1 LYSGGATLEVTM
13 SDTVGWKALLAGF
26 GEPGPEPF
34 PLPAYSEFMPAPR
47 LGRKPYGEPDPDL
60 FAEDD
65 PWGWRVSEA
74 EQAWELAPGLER
86 VARELYASLLPLGQ
100 GREEHLIRGH
110 GGRNLAGNPYWPPEL
125 AAAAGRLA
133 HERFVTL
140 LPLALA
146 RTQDDKG
153 RVRWTLLGS
162 SELGPERAFWRGFA
176 PASSDGAAGAVAF
189 LARLLRE
196 AFGEDAH
203 DAAGLAA
210 LGVRILPSG
219 SHHPRPA
226 WGEELPAWAAPLCVG
241 DGGPFEGVRY
251 LLTFRPFA
259 ALPEH
264 ARRRYLAGELDLVP
278 FPGSLVFWG
287 MPTFLGLA
295 EELPAALQ
303 LPLLRLTRRHRGP
316 GIRIPQSGWLH
327 EPGPEKLVRE
337 LHDAYMRETFTR
349 THRWDRLHRHDDE
362 LAVLTR
368 ADKVVRVLFA
378 NDLGAMG
385 LYDKPMARNA
395 QIWSDRFRLVLDGP
409 NASPEA
415 IVAARDRVLAGGTF
429 GYRFHYPAMRVG
441 RHEVVWH
448 RPLAAF
454 VPPGAAAP
462 TVLEGGPLGFLAASP
477 AGGKADES
485 LELFPRLLR
494 RPLELAAV
502 TEVGRGNAH
511 TGAHDAANVLAVAA
525 AWRGLGERP
534 LPRSFARRLLKL
546 AKDETVESWLDRL
559 PDGVADAGEGRRLR
573 AEIEAL
579 LAAAGAAPD
588 PGSPLTYGATATRA
602 FEEAYWRDI
611 ATLAHG
617 RYLTKDNADCVRDA
631 VTQAHLPHHRRDLEP
646 LGDYLI
652 ERHRD
657 AIAAAGMTGKAW
669 CGELPF
675 AWRTDF
681 PFDEFGGWL
690 ANRDG
695 RAHER
700 DIVVVIPG
708 RDRRH
713 AVVLAD
719 HYDTAYM
726 EDVYDTSKGGSGAR
740 LAAHGADDNHSAT
753 ATLLQAAPIYLELA
767 KQGRLERDVWLVHLT
782 GEEFPAD
789 CMGARALCRA
799 LMERAVVLR
808 GADGETDL
816 SATRVV
822 GLVVMDMI
830 AHNRADHPYV
840 FQIAPGDGPGALRV
854 ALAAHRA
861 NEAWNALAAELNRSP
876 ERRGR
881 GPSARSADPAVVPA
895 IAELARMRGEVRL
908 HFEPRSSLY
917 NTDGQVFSDVGVPAA
932 LFMEDY
938 DINRQGYHDTH
949 DTMENI
955 DLDYGAALAAI
966 AIETIARLAAG
977 TDNGKR

>member
-1 LYSGGATLEVTM
+1 M
-13 SDTVGWKALLAGF
+13 SEPMGWKALLAGY
-26 GEPGPEPF
+26 GEPDARPF

-47 LGRKPYGEPDPDL
+47 LGRKPYGEPDVDL

-65 PWGWRVSEA
+65 PLGWRVSEA
-74 EQAWELAPGLER
+74 EQAWELAPGLEHI
-86 VARELYASLLPLGQ
+86 AREVYASLLPLGQ

-125 AAAAGRLA
+125 AAAAGRLP
-133 HERFVTL
+133 HERFVSL
-140 LPLALA
+140 LPLALS

-153 RVRWTLLGS
+153 RVRWTLFGS
-162 SELGPERAFWRGFA
+162 SEHGPGRAFWRSF
-176 PASSDGAAGAVAF
+176 AAGSETGPADAVAF
-189 LARLLRE
+189 LARLLR
-196 AFGEDAH
+196 AAYGEDARTSER
-203 DAAGLAA
+203 LAA
-210 LGVRILPSG
+210 LGFRILPSG
-219 SHHPRPA
+219 PHHPQPA
-226 WGEELPAWAAPLCVG
+226 WAEELPAWTAPLSLG
-241 DGGPFEGVRY
+241 DGGPFDDVRY

-259 ALPEH
+259 SLPED
-264 ARRRYLAGELDLVP
+264 ARRRYLAGDLHLLP

-287 MPTFLGLA
+287 MPTFLRLA
-295 EELPAALQ
+295 EELPVAMQ
-303 LPLLRLTRRHRGP
+303 LPLLRLTRRHQGP

-327 EPGPEKLVRE
+327 EPGPEKLERE

-349 THRWDRLHRHDDE
+349 THRWDRVLRHENE
-362 LAVLTR
+362 LDVLTH
-368 ADKVVRVLFA
+368 ADKVARVLFA
-378 NDLGAMG
+378 TDLDAMG

-395 QIWSDRFRLVLDGP
+395 QLWTSDFRRVLDGP
-409 NASPEA
+409 QANAEEIA
-415 IVAARDRVLAGGTF
+415 AARDRVIAGGTF
-429 GYRFHYPAMRVG
+429 GYRFVYPAMRVG
-441 RHEVVWH
+441 AHEVTWH
-448 RPLAAF
+448 RPLVAF
-454 VPPGAAAP
+454 VPPGADTP
-462 TVLEGGPLGFLAASP
+462 TLLDEGPLGYLAASP
-477 AGGKADES
+477 DAAGGDTI
-485 LELFPRLLR
+485 ELFPRVLQ
-494 RPLELAAV
+494 RPLQLAAV
-502 TEVGRGNAH
+502 TELRRRGG
-511 TGAHDAANVLAVAA
+511 GAHEAENVLALAA

-546 AKDETVESWLDRL
+546 AKDETVEAWLDAL
-559 PDGVADAGEGRRLR
+559 PGRTADPEAGRRLR
-573 AEIEAL
+573 EGAEAL
-579 LAAAGAAPD
+579 LQPAGA
-588 PGSPLTYGATATRA
+588 PGDGHAVLTYGATATRR

-617 RYLTKDNADCVRDA
+617 EYLTKDNADCVRDA

-652 ERHRD
+652 ERHRRS
-657 AIAAAGMTGKAW
+657 IAAAGMTGKAF

-690 ANRDG
+690 ANREG
-695 RAHER
+695 KAHER
-700 DIVVVIPG
+700 DIVVAIPG

-753 ATLLQAAPIYLELA
+753 ATLLQAAPIYLDLA

-799 LMERAVVLR
+799 LMERAVVLP
-808 GADGETDL
+808 GADGDVDL

-854 ALAAHRA
+854 ALAAHLA
-861 NEAWNALAAELNRSP
+861 NEAWNALAATLNATP

-881 GPSARSADPAVVPA
+881 GPSTRSADPAFVPPVA
-895 IAELARMRGEVRL
+895 AVPRMRGEVRL

-938 DINRQGYHDTH
+938 DIDRQGYHDTH

-966 AIETIARLAAG
+966 AIETIARLATAEG
-977 TDNGKR
+977 GRKAE

>member
-1 LYSGGATLEVTM
+1 M
-13 SDTVGWKALLAGF
+13 SESVGWKALLAGY
-26 GEPGPEPF
+26 GEPGPDPF

-47 LGRKPYGEPDPDL
+47 LGRRPYGEPDVDL

-65 PWGWRVSEA
+65 PFGWRISEA
-74 EQAWELAPGLER
+74 EQAWELAPGLAHI
-86 VARELYASLLPLGQ
+86 AREVYASLLSLGQ

-110 GGRNLAGNPYWPPEL
+110 LGRNLASNPYWPPEL
-125 AAAAGRLA
+125 AAAAGHLG
-133 HERFVTL
+133 HERFVAL

-153 RVRWTLLGS
+153 RVRWTLFGS
-162 SELGPERAFWRGFA
+162 SEHGPERAFWRSFTA
-176 PASSDGAAGAVAF
+176 AAGAGEGDAVAF
-189 LARLLRE
+189 LSRLLRE
-196 AFGEDAH
+196 AYGENAGDAT
-203 DAAGLAA
+203 GLAA
-210 LGVRILPSG
+210 LGFRILPSG
-219 SHHPRPA
+219 PHHPQSEWAEDP
-226 WGEELPAWAAPLCVG
+226 PSWAARFSVG
-241 DGGPFEGVRY
+241 DDGPFDDVRY

-259 ALPEH
+259 SLPED
-264 ARRRYLAGELDLVP
+264 ARRRYLAGDLHLLP
-278 FPGSLVFWG
+278 FPGSLAFWG
-287 MPTFLGLA
+287 MPTFLRLA
-295 EELPAALQ
+295 AELPAAMQ
-303 LPLLRLTRRHRGP
+303 LPLLRLTRRYRGP

-337 LHDAYMRETFTR
+337 LHDAYMGETFTR
-349 THRWDRLHRHDDE
+349 THRWDRVHRHDDE

-368 ADKVVRVLFA
+368 ADKVARVLFST
-378 NDLGAMG
+378 DLAAMG

-395 QIWSDRFRLVLDGP
+395 QLWTSDFRRVLDGP
-409 NASPEA
+409 QANAEEIA
-415 IVAARDRVLAGGTF
+415 AARDRVLAGGTF
-429 GYRFHYPAMRVG
+429 GYRFLYPAMRVG
-441 RHEVVWH
+441 GHEVVWH

-454 VPPGAAAP
+454 VPPGANTP
-462 TVLEGGPLGFLAASP
+462 TVLDDGPLGYLAAAP
-477 AGGKADES
+477 DEAGGEGV
-485 LELFPRLLR
+485 ELFPRLLR
-494 RPLELAAV
+494 RLLERAAV
-502 TEVGRGNAH
+502 TEIRRRNG
-511 TGAHDAANVLAVAA
+511 GAHEAANVLALAA

-546 AKDETVESWLDRL
+546 AKDETVEAW
-559 PDGVADAGEGRRLR
+559 
-573 AEIEAL
+573 IEAL
-579 LAAAGAAPD
+579 PAHTTDPHAGRRVREELEALLEPASTGAD
-588 PGSPLTYGATATRA
+588 GSRLGSLTYDSTATRT
-602 FEEAYWRDI
+602 FEEAYWGDI

-617 RYLTKDNADCVRDA
+617 RYLTKDNADCVLDP
-631 VTQAHLPHHRRDLEP
+631 VTRAHEPHDRRDLEE

-652 ERHRD
+652 GRHRQ
-657 AIAAAGMTGKAW
+657 AIAAAGMAGKAL

-681 PFDEFGGWL
+681 PFADFGGWL
-690 ANRDG
+690 ANHEG
-695 RAHER
+695 KAHER

-753 ATLLQAAPIYLELA
+753 ATLLQAAPLYLELA

-799 LMERAVVLR
+799 LMERAMVLR
-808 GADGETDL
+808 GQDGAVDL
-816 SATRVV
+816 SAARVA

-830 AHNRADHPYV
+830 AHNRASSPYV

-854 ALAAHRA
+854 ALAAHLA
-861 NEAWNALAAELNRSP
+861 NEAWNALAEQLNATP

-881 GPSARSADPAVVPA
+881 GPGTRSADPAVIPPV
-895 IAELARMRGEVRL
+895 AEHPRMRGEVRL
-908 HFEPRSSLY
+908 HFESRSSLY
-917 NTDGQVFSDVGVPAA
+917 NTDGQIFSDVGVPAV

-955 DLDYGAALAAI
+955 DLDYGAAVSAI
-966 AIETIARLAAG
+966 AIETIARLATVKAG
-977 TDNGKR
+977 HRAPGTEET